1 MVFCNYQSIVATRRL
16 CYVLSMAD
24 EPTDAVPQILIRI
37 QDSISA
43 IRSELGTLRSEV
55 GQFKRENETQH
66 EDIRDLIHK
75 QRRGSAAMM
84 VIMRATVS
92 DFDERVNEIVERVA
106 ALEARAS

>member
-1 MVFCNYQSIVATRRL
+1 
-16 CYVLSMAD
+16 MAE
-24 EPTDAVPQILIRI
+24 EPTDAVPHILIRI

-43 IRSELGTLRSEV
+43 VRSELGTLRAEL
-55 GQFKRENETQH
+55 GEFKRENETQH
-66 EDIRDLIHK
+66 EEIRGLIHK

-106 ALEARAS
+106 VLEARTG